1 MTKPR
6 DKGGP
11 DFIEKL
17 RTAKAGF
24 KKFIDFIVFPTYR
37 NLESNAKIEFT
48 YPLTVLV
55 GHNGSGKTSVLQ
67 ALYGA
72 PERKSVETFWFS
84 TKTDPILRLKTKDKK
99 SNHRVRHCYYYGY
112 KDKDKNSKECLK
124 TMISK
129 GSNPEYWETSRPVLE
144 YGMTKFKEPEGT
156 RHPPIDMNVVHL
168 NLRQELSA
176 FERNFLFRD
185 ETAIR
190 KTTACATIQAY
201 LRKRSS
207 TLHRVLEKK
216 TLVKIR
222 GNAQNEAPE
231 TIPDEIMET
240 ISKILGKH
248 YVSGEIVRHKFF
260 GLWGFSVR
268 FKTRFGTYTEAFS
281 GSGETSTVRL
291 IHAIEKAPNN
301 SLVLIDEP
309 EISLHPKAQEKI
321 KRYLL
326 KRCLEKKL
334 QTVVSTHSAN
344 FIKGLPADAIKL
356 FQQNHKTG
364 NFFIQNTCEPEDA
377 FFHIGHTFKK
387 GTIFVEDYV
396 SKVILNAVLK
406 KLGRA
411 KSKKL
416 VVRFLPG
423 GSSGLLVKF
432 IPIRCLDEENNV
444 FVILDG
450 DQKFKKTIPDFG
462 RMTDEDKDPAKIEK
476 ALIEVIGSKVEFL
489 QDGGQGGSRDDQ
501 KLTSLR
507 KYCEFLKNKFSF
519 LPKGR
524 PEEIIWDDKI
534 AEGMSPGIIIK
545 LKKRGVSS
553 CKEKVYQLSK
563 IAFGAKNRFKPTV
576 DFLVQKWIEKTD
588 QSYLEIKKILEAFHG
603 KVK

>member
-1 MTKPR
+1 MTKAR
-6 DKGGP
+6 DKNP
-11 DFIEKL
+11 DLVEKL
-17 RTAKAGF
+17 RTAMPGF

-37 NLESNAKIEFT
+37 NLENNARIEFT

-72 PERKSVETFWFS
+72 PERRSVETFWFS
-84 TKTDPILRLKTKDKK
+84 TKTDPILRLKKKDTKGI
-99 SNHRVRHCYYYGY
+99 HRIRHCYYYGY
-112 KDKDKNSKECLK
+112 KDTGKSKKECLK

-156 RHPPIDMNVVHL
+156 RHPPIEMNVVYL

-185 ETAIR
+185 EAAIK
-190 KTTACATIQAY
+190 KTTACTTIQGY

-216 TLVKIR
+216 NIVRIR
-222 GNAQNEAPE
+222 GNIQNEAPE
-231 TIPDEIMET
+231 TIPIGIMEI

-291 IHAIEKAPNN
+291 IHAIEKAPDY

-309 EISLHPKAQEKI
+309 EISLHPKAQDKI
-321 KRYLL
+321 KQYLL

-334 QTVVSTHSAN
+334 QIVVSTHSAN
-344 FIKGLPADAIKL
+344 FIKGLPPDAIKL

-364 NFFIQNTCEPEDA
+364 NFFIQNDCKPEDA

-387 GTIFVEDYV
+387 GTIFVEDYF
-396 SKVILNAVLK
+396 SKVILKAVIK
-406 KLGRA
+406 KLGKG

-416 VVRFLPG
+416 AVRFLPG
-423 GSSGLLVKF
+423 GSTGLLVKF
-432 IPIRCLDEENNV
+432 IPIRCLDDDSNV
-444 FVILDG
+444 FVVLDG
-450 DQKFKKTIPDFG
+450 DQKFQKPVPDFEK
-462 RMTDEDKDPAKIEK
+462 MTDKEKDPNLVEK
-476 ALIEVIGSKVEFL
+476 ALFEAIGGKVEFL
-489 QDGGQGGSRDDQ
+489 QDGGKGGTREDQ
-501 KLTSLR
+501 RLSSLQ
-507 KYCEFLKNKFSF
+507 KYCEFLKEKFAF

-524 PEEIIWDDKI
+524 PEEIIWDDKV
-534 AEGMSPGIIIK
+534 AETMAPGIVKK
-545 LKKRGVSS
+545 LKKDVVESS
-553 CKEKVYQLSK
+553 KEKVYRLSK
-563 IAFGAKNRFKPTV
+563 IAFGVGNRFRSTV
-576 DFLVQKWIEKTD
+576 DYLVQKWIEKND
-588 QSYLEIKKILEAFHG
+588 KSFGEIKKIVEAFDA